1 MKWTTPYVKPV
12 PGATGRLFINSMDQT
27 QNSTLPFQFE
37 SARSYRITYTGC
49 ALIVRAAGIDIPKE
63 RSSMPKPNHLSKTHN
78 KKDHVRKFKDLYGG
92 LIPPPMHGDLLMR
105 LSADFHDLIN
115 QFERSTKNATPRNVQ
130 ITKDGKVQIEV
141 NGEWVD
147 AQPEDFPIWVV
158 GSTWIMQDGTVLR
171 NVHNPS
177 KCEGRGCP
185 IHHPSAHPLANAP
198 LKWQNGH
205 LLRICQHSIAHWDVD
220 DIAYRQRLAEASHA
234 PKRRVPADCGCSCN
248 CCGLD
253 LR

>member
-12 PGATGRLFINSMDQT
+12 PGAIGRLFINSMDQT

-37 SARSYRITYTGC
+37 SARCYRITYTGC
-49 ALIVRAAGIDIPKE
+49 ALIARAVGTDIPKE
-63 RSSMPKPNHLSKTHN
+63 RSSMPKPHHLSRTHN
-78 KKDHVRKFKDLYGG
+78 KKDHVRKFKDLYGN
-92 LIPPPMHGDLLMR
+92 LTPPPMHGDLVMR

-115 QFERSTKNATPRNVQ
+115 QFKRSTKNATPRNTQV
-130 ITKDGKVQIEV
+130 TKDGKVQIEV
-141 NGEWVD
+141 NGGWVD
-147 AQPEDFPIWVV
+147 AQP
-158 GSTWIMQDGTVLR
+158 
-171 NVHNPS
+171 
-177 KCEGRGCP
+177 
-185 IHHPSAHPLANAP
+185 LANAQI
-198 LKWQNGH
+198 KWQNGH